1 MTGLLSVVCTTALVV
16 IAVPTSAATT
26 DVLLAEVLG
35 SWQGDDT
42 VQFVE
47 LAITAD
53 GATDVSGGTLTF
65 ATTTGERRSFQL
77 ARDVSNGTAGARILV
92 ATERAADV
100 TGVTPDFVLPEGLLA
115 PRSGRL
121 CYQVTDASGD
131 QRAVDCLAY
140 GGLTGDNGAFGN
152 ATALTPDDRSLERI
166 DTTGNNEGDWR
177 GRLRPTPQNN
187 AGSAV
192 TLATLCGD
200 DHVDEGEECDGT
212 MLGGATCESLG
223 FAKGDLACTQCHLDT
238 SACNGCGNGV
248 IDDGEDCDTGD
259 LGGRSCTTLGFT
271 GGTLGCTTRCKLD
284 TASCDPTFYVAGGGA
299 RAPDCLAEWRIT
311 NSAGRLGKNGK
322 TPLLQRCKDGDSGC
336 DADSASGTC
345 TFTIAI
351 CFDHDDPRL
360 AHGDTG
366 CARASI
372 ATWELI
378 APRPASNGGADAA
391 NALLTAVSAVGPSS
405 VAGSSVTFTPPL
417 DPVERCTSTI
427 AVGVPRN
434 RTMTI
439 RARTTGE
446 AVKPRDLDR
455 LKLRCVP

>member
-1 MTGLLSVVCTTALVV
+1 MTGLLSVLCATALVV
-16 IAVPTSAATT
+16 IAIPSSAATT

-65 ATTTGERRSFQL
+65 AAKTGERQSFQL
-77 ARDVSNGTAGARILV
+77 ASDVSNGTAGTRILV
-92 ATERAADV
+92 ATERAAAV

-121 CYQVTDASGD
+121 CYQVTNASGD
-131 QRAVDCLAY
+131 HQAVDCLAY
-140 GGLTGDNGAFGN
+140 GGFTGDNGAFGN

-166 DTTGNNEGDWR
+166 EITGNNEDDWR
-177 GRLRPTPQNN
+177 GGLRPTPQNN

-212 MLGGATCESLG
+212 ALGGATCESLG
-223 FAKGDLACTQCHLDT
+223 FAKGDLACTQCHFDT

-248 IDDGEDCDTGD
+248 IEEHEDCDSGD

-271 GGTLGCTTRCKLD
+271 GGTLGCTARCKLD
-284 TASCDPTFYVAGGGA
+284 TSSCDPTFFVPGGGPRA
-299 RAPDCLAEWRIT
+299 RDCLAEWRIT
-311 NSAGRLGKNGK
+311 NGTGRPGKDGK
-322 TPLLQRCKDGDSGC
+322 TRLLQRCKDGDSGC
-336 DADSASGTC
+336 DGDGATGTC
-345 TFTIAI
+345 TFAVAI

-360 AHGDTG
+360 AHGDIG

-391 NALLTAVSAVGPSS
+391 SALLGAVGAVGPSS
-405 VAGSSVTFTPPL
+405 VVGSIVAFTPPL
-417 DPVERCTSTI
+417 DPGERCTNTI
-427 AVGVPRN
+427 AVVVPRN
-434 RTMTI
+434 RTMTMK
-439 RARTTGE
+439 ARTTGE
-446 AVKPRDLDR
+446 DVKSRDLDR